1 VKQLVQR
8 LGAETPAVT
17 DFFVTSVGDA
27 FVVRNCHSIGVLLQG
42 AEAYRT
48 QWATG
53 RAMTN
58 TKARQVDQSQS
69 NFDAAGEAM
78 AILRAKRTGVDG

>member
-1 VKQLVQR
+1 
-8 LGAETPAVT
+8 
-17 DFFVTSVGDA
+17 
-27 FVVRNCHSIGVLLQG
+27 
-42 AEAYRT
+42 
-48 QWATG
+48 
-53 RAMTN
+53 MTN